1 MVNYS
6 VTVKEEVESSSLDS
20 ECCVCLSYRDH
31 ETTTQVKNLVSCL
44 VSEEKVHSSRCQ
56 LSVGIRLK
64 ALNHSLEQCA
74 LLALFR
80 PTSQHRHLG

>member
-6 VTVKEEVESSSLDS
+6 VAVKIEAESSSLDS
-20 ECCVCLSYRDH
+20 ECCVYLSYRDH
-31 ETTTQVKNLVSCL
+31 ETLTQLKNLVSCL
-44 VSEEKVHSSRCQ
+44 VSEEKVASYRCQ
-56 LSVGIRLK
+56 FRVGIHLK

-74 LLALFR
+74 LLVLFR

>member
-6 VTVKEEVESSSLDS
+6 VTVKEEAESSSLDS
-20 ECCVCLSYRDH
+20 ECCVYLSYRDH
-31 ETTTQVKNLVSCL
+31 ETVIQVKNLVSCF
-44 VSEEKVHSSRCQ
+44 VSEEKVGSSKRQ
-56 LSVGIRLK
+56 FSLGIHLK

-80 PTSQHRHLG
+80 PIS